1 MPDSQESPQSARRAE
16 LGVFLRSA
24 RARLRPVDVGL
35 PADLEPGL
43 RRTPGLR
50 REEVAELSGVGV
62 TWYTWLEQG
71 RNISASEQVVDA
83 LARALLLD
91 PDQHRHLRS
100 LAGLATA
107 PGETPVE
114 DALPRLQRLVD
125 AAAPNIAS
133 IYDAHLDYL
142 VWNTPYT
149 RLRHDPA
156 TLPADRRNLMWMM
169 FTDAENHAHMASWEP
184 AARAVLSQFRAAA
197 AQQPGDPRFT
207 TIVAELTEA
216 SPEFR
221 AWWAEYPIR
230 HFRPATIKI
239 DHPEIGRVDLE
250 MFQLRPV
257 EHPDLLLVL
266 QTPASSDGRARVKA
280 LLDGTVRSPDRR
292 GPPT

>member
-1 MPDSQESPQSARRAE
+1 MTNGHGTSRSARRGE
-16 LGVFLRSA
+16 LAAFLRA
-24 RARLRPVDVGL
+24 QRARLRPADVGL
-35 PADLEPGL
+35 PEDDNPGL

-50 REEVAELSGVGV
+50 REEVALLSGVGV

-71 RNISASEQVVDA
+71 RNIAASEQVVDA

-91 PDQHRHLRS
+91 PDQHRHLRG

-114 DALPRLQRLVD
+114 DVLPRLRRLVA

-133 IYDAHLDYL
+133 IYDTHLDYL

-169 FTDAENHAHMASWEP
+169 FTDAENRARMVGWEP

-197 AQQPGDPRFT
+197 AQQPDDPRFT

-230 HFRPATIKI
+230 HFRPATVRIN
-239 DHPEIGRVDLE
+239 HPEIGRLDLE
-250 MFQLRPV
+250 MFQLRPA
-257 EHPDLLLVL
+257 EYPDLLMVL
-266 QTPASSDGRARVKA
+266 QIPRNKDDLQRVMS
-280 LLDGTVRSPDRR
+280 LLDHP
-292 GPPT
+292 